1 MQDEYSAERK
11 WMIERHLRARG
22 IHDAR
27 VLEAFERV
35 PRERFVPEADRYR
48 AYEDHPIH
56 IGHGQTISQPYMV
69 ALMTQVLAPTKSDRV
84 LEIGTGSGYQTAVL
98 CELAGEVFT
107 IERVAELSER
117 AAATLEERGY
127 TNFRAKVG
135 DGTLGW
141 PEEAPFDGIIVTASG
156 PEAPKSLKAQL
167 AEAGRLVMPVGPM
180 GMQMLTVLT
189 RRGGRMNEEAVCACV
204 FVKLIG
210 KEGWTEEE

>member
-1 MQDEYSAERK
+1 MQDEFSAERQ

-22 IHDAR
+22 IHDER
-27 VLEAFERV
+27 VIEAFERV
-35 PRERFVPEADRYR
+35 PRERFLPEAERTR

-156 PEAPKSLKAQL
+156 PEAPKSLKRQL
-167 AEAGRLVMPVGPM
+167 AEGGKLVMPVGPM

-189 RRGGRMNEEAVCACV
+189 RRGARTDEEAVCACV

-210 KEGWTEEE
+210 KEGWPEEK